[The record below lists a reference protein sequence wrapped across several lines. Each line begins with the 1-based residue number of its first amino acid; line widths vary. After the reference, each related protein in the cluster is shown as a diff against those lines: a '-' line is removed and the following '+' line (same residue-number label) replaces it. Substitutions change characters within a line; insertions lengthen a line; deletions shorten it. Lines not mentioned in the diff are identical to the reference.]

1 MTKSL
6 SSITRYSLFSLLV
19 FTPLARGSVQGWA
32 ITVIHMVTLIALAA
46 FFLEKSQTGNWKWI
60 KTPLDKPIICIL
72 LLCLLSSVFSLNRYS
87 SFWSMVLL
95 INYVV
100 IFYLII
106 NTVRTRSQFR
116 QLVYLIIGV
125 AAFLSIFG
133 LIKQSGAN
141 PFPWWDYP
149 EITQNVNRLS
159 ATFGNANHLA
169 GYMEMAI
176 PLLLGLYLMDIKGIK
191 LFMMICLSFL
201 LLTTLILSLSRG
213 GWFGALF
220 GLFFMVFALLMNS
233 HIEKKKKVILT
244 SICGFLAVIFIVLA
258 STPVVERMLTFE
270 KMDKL
275 EGREKIYGGIVE
287 MIQDHPIL
295 GAGPGT
301 FATIYTQYQ
310 PPGFERRYFYGHN
323 DYLQLIS
330 EIGLPLIAILVWM
343 IIALYKKGLNKL
355 KNPSR
360 LVRGITL
367 GAMSGITA
375 ILFHSTVDFNL
386 HMPANAILF
395 TVLAAL
401 VATPIPE

>member
-1 MTKSL
+1 MTKAL
-6 SSITRYSLFSLLV
+6 SSITRYSLFSLLI

-46 FFLEKSQTGNWKWI
+46 FFLEKSQTGSWKWI

-72 LLCLLSSVFSLNRYS
+72 LLSFLSSVFSLHRYS

-100 IFYLII
+100 IYYLII

-133 LIKQSGAN
+133 LIKQSGTN

-149 EITQNVNRLS
+149 DIPQNVSRLS

-176 PLLLGLYLMDIKGIK
+176 PLLLGFFLIDIKGIK

-213 GWFGALF
+213 GW
-220 GLFFMVFALLMNS
+220 
-233 HIEKKKKVILT
+233 
-244 SICGFLAVIFIVLA
+244 
-258 STPVVERMLTFE
+258 
-270 KMDKL
+270 
-275 EGREKIYGGIVE
+275 
-287 MIQDHPIL
+287 
-295 GAGPGT
+295 
-301 FATIYTQYQ
+301 
-310 PPGFERRYFYGHN
+310 
-323 DYLQLIS
+323 
-330 EIGLPLIAILVWM
+330 IGLELPHHLETE
-343 IIALYKKGLNKL
+343 L
-355 KNPSR
+355 K
-360 LVRGITL
+360 V
-367 GAMSGITA
+367 
-375 ILFHSTVDFNL
+375 FH
-386 HMPANAILF
+386 PQ
-395 TVLAAL
+395 
-401 VATPIPE
+401 